1 MNNDLVSIALEALR
15 RKDFAASRKAM
26 RAFAERHTLEFQHY
40 LILGLS
46 EIALQDYA
54 SARDTFQQAAHAF
67 PHQAQV
73 WFNLGVAQENIG
85 NLDDA
90 AVCYEQSLSLNAT
103 QPDACAN
110 LSNIY
115 RKRGRFQDAENM
127 AHRAFE
133 LGAPKAQALNLLG
146 LALARQGK
154 FGPAE
159 STYRQAL
166 ALDPQSAQ
174 AMANLA
180 SLAVDRLDFDAA
192 WPLFESARNISDLP
206 EIRLVE
212 GLSRLLAGD
221 VFNGWKLQ
229 EARLELPGA
238 LRLRPDCPLWKG
250 EPLHGKRLIV
260 LAEQGFGDVLQFC
273 RYGRLLS
280 ESGAEVLWVVPAPL
294 VRLLAANLSGR
305 VQGEDEPLPD
315 ADVWLPIMSL
325 PLATGKTDFSDAPA
339 APYLRAPEMPPLP
352 RKGGASLR
360 HIGLVWTA
368 SPTHQRD
375 HERSVHLDDLAPL
388 WKIKGSRYYAPF
400 VNPRID
406 SQLKSQP
413 VVRLDKL
420 IGDFAD
426 TASLL
431 WQLDGVIAVDTSVAH
446 LAGALGVRTWLL
458 LPYCPDWR
466 WGTMGT
472 TTPWYPSVTL
482 YRQPSPGDWESVID
496 SLAQDL
502 SAYCAQVLPS

>member
-1 MNNDLVSIALEALR
+1 MTNDLVSIALDGLR
-15 RKDFAASRKAM
+15 RKDFATARKAM
-26 RAFAERHTLEFQHY
+26 RTFADKHALEFQHY

-46 EIALQDYA
+46 ELALLDYA
-54 SARDTFQQAAHAF
+54 SARDTFQEAARAF

-73 WFNLGVAQENIG
+73 WFNLGVAQENLG
-85 NLDDA
+85 ELDDA
-90 AVCYEQSLSLNAT
+90 ASSYEQSLRLNSS
-103 QPDACAN
+103 QPDACGN

-115 RKRGRFQDAENM
+115 RKRGRFQDAEMM

-154 FGPAE
+154 FGAAE
-159 STYRQAL
+159 STFQQAL
-166 ALDPQSAQ
+166 SIDPQYAQ

-180 SLAVDRLDFDAA
+180 SLSVDKLDFETA
-192 WPLFESARNISDLP
+192 WPLFESARNISDAP
-206 EIRLVE
+206 DIRLVE

-221 VFNGWKLQ
+221 ASQGWKLQ

-238 LRLRPDCPLWKG
+238 LRIKPDCPMWKG
-250 EPLHGKRLIV
+250 EALHGKRLII

-280 ESGAEVLWVVPAPL
+280 EAGAELIWVVPRPL

-315 ADVWLPIMSL
+315 AEMWLPMMSL
-325 PLATGKTDFSDAPA
+325 PLATGKTAFSDAPP
-339 APYLRAPEMPPLP
+339 APYLRAPESPPLP
-352 RKGGASLR
+352 RKGGTSLR
-360 HIGLVWTA
+360 HIGIVWTA

-375 HERSVHLDDLAPL
+375 HERSLQLNAFAPL
-388 WKIKGSRYYAPF
+388 WGIKGSRYYAPF
-400 VNPRID
+400 VNARID
-406 SQLKSQP
+406 EQLKSQP
-413 VVRLDKL
+413 ITRLEKL

-431 WQLDGVIAVDTSVAH
+431 WQLDGLISVDTAAAH

-482 YRQPSPGDWESVID
+482 YRQPSPGDWSSVIET
-496 SLAQDL
+496 LALDI
-502 SAYCAQVLPS
+502 AGYCAQVLPL